1 MRSRSKTPKFPKA
14 DLYAIQI
21 GGEEKSYNKIVH
33 ITLARETQEWIKR
46 SSDKNSC
53 TQPSLLGLWFGLLLP
68 LTSSISKMQIACSE
82 KVVSQS
88 GFKRKKTNE
97 KKWTL
102 IFQRFLTFVLNT
114 AEKVTL

>member
-1 MRSRSKTPKFPKA
+1 MT
-14 DLYAIQI
+14 
-21 GGEEKSYNKIVH
+21 KIHV
-33 ITLARETQEWIKR
+33 ISPNL
-46 SSDKNSC
+46 S
-53 TQPSLLGLWFGLLLP
+53 GLWFGLLLP

-88 GFKRKKTNE
+88 GFKRKKTNK